1 MDTEFTIKLVTAT
14 VASVGALLGSLHY
27 LTTRQSV
34 RYQNSKTEMEL
45 LSQSIAAHEAE
56 PDLKKFLLDVR
67 KEKISFLVFGIPIP
81 NADIERVIAYYRKA
95 EGKVTTGDIAK
106 AWQYRDPC
114 TKPLSFQLRG
124 SFKKQYIGTQA
135 YGVFCIL
142 ATTVGVLAWVFDV
155 DVKQAVALVCVALV
169 SFVLVT
175 VMSQD
180 LYTAARL
187 AKLEKKHNLLEATD
201 ESSSS

>member
-14 VASVGALLGSLHY
+14 VASVGALLGSLQY
-27 LTTRQSV
+27 LTTRQSA

-45 LSQSIAAHEAE
+45 LSQSIAAQEAE
-56 PDLKKFLLDVR
+56 TDLKKFLIDVR
-67 KEKISFLVFGIPIP
+67 KERISFLVFGIPIP
-81 NADIERVIAYYRKA
+81 NADIQRVITYYRRA
-95 EGKVTTGDIAK
+95 EGKVPTGDIAK

-124 SFKKQYIGTQA
+124 SFKRQYIGTQA
-135 YGVFCIL
+135 YAVFCIL
-142 ATTVGVLAWVFDV
+142 TTALGVLALVFKV
-155 DVKQAVALVCVALV
+155 DVKQAVALVCVSLV
-169 SFVLVT
+169 SFVFVAVT
-175 VMSQD
+175 SQN

-201 ESSSS
+201 ESA